1 MFGGFGVGWGLSIV
15 KGFMLE
21 IRSLSPV
28 IIVFSFWDFRAFVSV
43 VYVASFSLIYF
54 FSSLVCSCL
63 S

>member
-1 MFGGFGVGWGLSIV
+1 MGWGLSIV

-21 IRSLSPV
+21 IYSLALV

-43 VYVASFSLIYF
+43 VDVTFFSLIYF

>member
-1 MFGGFGVGWGLSIV
+1 MSIV

-21 IRSLSPV
+21 IHSLALV
-28 IIVFSFWDFRAFVSV
+28 IIVFSFWDFRAFVSIV
-43 VYVASFSLIYF
+43 VVTSFSLIYF